1 MKKSFRLTALLITA
15 SLLCFSCATTQV
27 ETKVDDSGPSVREA
41 CEYQGPRARIALS
54 SFTCKAAKCGGR
66 IGDGLTDMLTTALF
80 KTGRFVVLER
90 GEGLRDVL
98 EEQELAQ
105 TGLVEQGKGPETGLM
120 EGADIL
126 IKGAVTGFEPDS
138 GGGGLGI
145 GGMLPNIPFLGGLG
159 GSKKEAYISADIR
172 LIDTRIRRVVNAISV
187 EGKATSWKLG
197 GLGGGRVGGVP
208 LAGGLG
214 GYKNTPMEKAVR
226 VMLDNAIKAIADKTP
241 ESYYRYSPNE

>member
-1 MKKSFRLTALLITA
+1 MKKNFRLSVLLIAA
-15 SLLCFSCATTQV
+15 SLLCFSCATTEV
-27 ETKVDDSGPSVREA
+27 ETKVDASGPSVREA

-54 SFTCKAAKCGGR
+54 SFKCKAAKCSGR
-66 IGDGLTDMLTTALF
+66 IGGGLTDMLTTSLF
-80 KTGRFVVLER
+80 KSGRFVVLER
-90 GEGLRDVL
+90 GEGLKDVL

-126 IKGAVTGFEPDS
+126 IKGSITGFEPDS

-172 LIDTRIRRVVNAISV
+172 LIDTRTRRVVNAVSV
-187 EGKATSWKLG
+187 DGKATSAAK
-197 GLGGGRVGGVP
+197 
-208 LAGGLG
+208 
-214 GYKNTPMEKAVR
+214 
-226 VMLDNAIKAIADKTP
+226 P
-241 ESYYRYSPNE
+241 ESGSGQKDPA